1 MPKLLK
7 RPPKYRLHK
16 STGQAVVSVHGKVT
30 QLGPFGSPRSHERY
44 QQEVERWR
52 AGLFQQHP
60 DLAAAEPE
68 PIEISLKEL
77 QSRRRR
83 GHPLTIN
90 EIALLYED
98 FAHGYY
104 VKNGKVTR
112 EGEQVS
118 EMLRLLLRHHGEA
131 ELEKFGPVRLKELRE
146 RMITELNWSRKHINE
161 NVNRIRRLFAWAC
174 ENELASPIVHQ
185 GLQTVAGLKKGRSG
199 ARETKKVTVVDD
211 TTVKATLQHAPEI
224 VADMVRFQRLTGTR
238 PGEVCTLRPCDI
250 DRSEEVW
257 VYEPAAHKTEHHDK
271 TRLVMIGPKAQAILK
286 PYLDREGDGYCF
298 VPAETA
304 WMAKHRRGAKG
315 AAASFKEVLD
325 RAHGVALKRG
335 PLTPYDAGSYRL
347 AVNRASEKAGV
358 PKWSPNRL
366 RHTAA
371 TEVRKR
377 FGLEAA
383 QVVCGHQSAD
393 VTQVYAE
400 RDVNLA
406 RDVAKTV
413 G

>member
-16 STGQAVVSVHGKVT
+16 STGQAVVSLCGKVI

-44 QQEVERWR
+44 QQEIERWR
-52 AGLFQQHP
+52 SLRHLGHSE
-60 DLAAAEPE
+60 LAASEPE

-83 GHPLTIN
+83 GHPVTLN
-90 EIALLYED
+90 EASLLYED
-98 FAHGYY
+98 YAHGYY
-104 VKNGKVTR
+104 VKNGVVTR

-118 EMLRLLLRHHGEA
+118 EMLRLLLGHHGDD
-131 ELEKFGPVRLKELRE
+131 ELDEFGPVRLKELRE
-146 RMITELNWSRKHINE
+146 RMISQFDWSRKYINE
-161 NVNRIRRLFAWAC
+161 IVNRIRRLFAWAC
-174 ENELASPIVHQ
+174 ENELAPPSVHQ
-185 GLQTVAGLKKGRSG
+185 GLQTVAGLKKGRSA

-211 TTVKATLQHAPEI
+211 AIVDVTLQHTPEI
-224 VADMVRFQRLTGTR
+224 VADMVRFQRLTGSR
-238 PGEVCTLRPCDI
+238 PGEVCTLRLCDI
-250 DRSEEVW
+250 DRTEEVW
-257 VYEPAAHKTEHHDK
+257 VYQPAAHKTEHHDL
-271 TRLVMIGPKAQAILK
+271 TRLVMIGPKAQQILK
-286 PYLDREGDGYCF
+286 PYFDREAEAYCF

-304 WMAKHRRGAKG
+304 WMAKHRRGAEG
-315 AAASFKEVLD
+315 AAATFQAVLD
-325 RAHGVALKRG
+325 RAHGVILKRG
-335 PLTPYDAGSYRL
+335 PLKPYSVGSYRL
-347 AVNRASEKAGV
+347 AVNRAAGKAGV
-358 PKWSPNRL
+358 PKWSPNRI

-400 RDVNLA
+400 RDISLA
-406 RDVAKTV
+406 KQVARTV

>member
-1 MPKLLK
+1 MPKILK

-16 STGQAVVSVHGKVT
+16 STGQAVVSVHGKVI

-60 DLAAAEPE
+60 ERAAAEPE
-68 PIEISLKEL
+68 PIEISIQEL
-77 QSRRRR
+77 QARRRR
-83 GHPLTIN
+83 GQPVTIN

-98 FAHGYY
+98 YAHGYY
-104 VKNGKVTR
+104 VKNGVVTR

-118 EMLRLLLRHHGEA
+118 EMLRLLLRYHGED
-131 ELEKFGPVRLKELRE
+131 ELDEFGPVRLKEHRE
-146 RMITELNWSRKHINE
+146 RMITEFNWSRKYINE

-185 GLQTVAGLKKGRSG
+185 ALQTVAGLKKGRSG
-199 ARETKKVTVVDD
+199 ARETKKVTVVEDAVVD
-211 TTVKATLQHAPEI
+211 STLKHAPEI
-224 VADMVRFQRLTGTR
+224 VADMVRFQRLTGAR
-238 PGEVCTLRPCDI
+238 PGEVCELRPCDL
-250 DRSEEVW
+250 DRSEEIW
-257 VYEPAAHKTEHHDK
+257 VYEPDGHKTEHHDK
-271 TRLVMIGPKAQAILK
+271 TRLVMIGPKAQAILQ
-286 PYLDREGDGYCF
+286 PYLDRDAEAYCF

-304 WMAKHRRGAKG
+304 WIAKHRRGARG
-315 AAASFKEVLD
+315 ATAALVEVLSK
-325 RAHGVALKRG
+325 AHAVAVARG
-335 PLTPYDAGSYRL
+335 PLTPYDANSYRI
-347 AVNRASEKAGV
+347 AVNRAAEKAKV

-383 QVVCGHQSAD
+383 QVVCGHQTAD

-400 RDVNLA
+400 RNITLA
-406 RDVAKTV
+406 KEVAKTV